1 MGWSYGGYM
10 TLLCL
15 TKGAGIFSMGIAVA
29 PVTNWRFYDTIY
41 TERFM
46 QKPQDNPQG
55 YDDNSPINHAGKLRG
70 KLLLIHGTADDN
82 VHLQNSVEMAEK
94 LVQEN
99 IQFQMFLYPNK
110 NHSIYGGN
118 TRNHLYE
125 MMTEFIRE
133 NL

>member
-1 MGWSYGGYM
+1 
-10 TLLCL
+10 
-15 TKGAGIFSMGIAVA
+15 
-29 PVTNWRFYDTIY
+29 
-41 TERFM
+41 M

-55 YDDNSPINHAGKLRG
+55 NDDNSPINHAGKLRG